1 MGHTNATNPNAEELG
16 QILAI
21 LDQAQEMPGGGSRNF
36 LRPCMYVV
44 PKKIYYQKYKT
55 TYMGRKTRPLS

>member
-21 LDQAQEMPGGGSRNF
+21 LDQALECPA
-36 LRPCMYVV
+36 L
-44 PKKIYYQKYKT
+44 
-55 TYMGRKTRPLS
+55 LS